1 MAKKV
6 NITDKLELG
15 GNPCLVI
22 GNTELEVNADAATV
36 LKIMDKYK
44 DTDANNTSVDEMMG
58 MYELIFPEKSRD
70 VITKLNLSFS
80 DFQIV
85 IEEAMNLITGE
96 EENDTGEAQTHTTT

>member
-22 GNTELEVNADAATV
+22 GDTELQVNADAATV
-36 LKIMDKYK
+36 LKIMDKHK
-44 DTDANNTSVDEMMG
+44 DTDTSDMSVDAMLD

-70 VITKLNLSFS
+70 EITALNLSFT

-85 IEEAMNLITGE
+85 IEEAMNLIIGE
-96 EENDTGEAQTHTTT
+96 EEADAGEVQTHTTT